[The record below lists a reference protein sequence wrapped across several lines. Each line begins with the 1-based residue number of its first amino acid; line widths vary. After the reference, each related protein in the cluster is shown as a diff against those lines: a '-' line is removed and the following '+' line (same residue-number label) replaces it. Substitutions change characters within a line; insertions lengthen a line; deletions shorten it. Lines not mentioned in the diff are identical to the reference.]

1 MISKSLTIFDSH
13 LKGKRL
19 AIVAP
24 GPSLSEMKSLDGF
37 EAAIFV
43 GDAHLRTKMRSP
55 EIFYVRANTEY
66 PRLDV
71 QVHMEPL
78 ISERFHLILASS
90 VMESEIP
97 VEELSKRFQN
107 EVEITLFD
115 QKHLRGAACKPRK
128 PCCKT
133 VIEPTIQEFLAEK
146 AGWSHH
152 YSPGSTVLLHALAIG
167 VIMNPT
173 EITIFGAGLPLKQQ
187 DYTYLSTDNQALET
201 PSKLTTFLR
210 IRPEHIFH
218 LIKDPRSLRFR
229 VAGLILG
236 NDQPSI
242 FAQDFVQIISDLQ
255 YLADAARSKNIGLS
269 NASKESTLNAISGFS
284 YQEPR

>member
-24 GPSLSEMKSLDGF
+24 GPSLREMKSLDGF

-43 GDAHLRTKMRSP
+43 GDAHLRTKMRSR

-71 QVHMEPL
+71 QDHMEPL
-78 ISERFHLILASS
+78 ISEKFHLILASS
-90 VMESEIP
+90 VMESEIA
-97 VEELSKRFQN
+97 VEELSKRYQKD
-107 EVEITLFD
+107 VEITLFD
-115 QKHLRGAACKPRK
+115 QKHFHGAACKPRR

-133 VIEPTIQEFLAEK
+133 IIEPTIQEFLAEK
-146 AGWSHH
+146 TGWSHH

-167 VIMNPT
+167 IIMNPA

-187 DYTYLSTDNQALET
+187 DYTYLSTDNQVLET

-210 IRPEHIFH
+210 IRPEHIFN

-229 VAGLILG
+229 IAGMILG
-236 NDQPSI
+236 NDRPSI
-242 FAQDFVQIISDLQ
+242 LAQDIVEIISDLQ
-255 YLADAARSKNIGLS
+255 YLADIASVMSLKIF
-269 NASKESTLNAISGFS
+269 NASNKSTLTKINGILGSN
-284 YQEPR
+284 

>member
-1 MISKSLTIFDSH
+1 MLSKSLTNFDNH
-13 LKGKRL
+13 LSGKRL

-24 GPSLSEMKSLDGF
+24 GPSLREMKSLDGF

-43 GDAHLRTKMRSP
+43 GDAHLRTKIRSP

-66 PRLDV
+66 PRLDF
-71 QVHMEPL
+71 QEHMEPL

-90 VMESEIP
+90 VMESEIA
-97 VEELSKRFQN
+97 VEELSERYQKD
-107 EVEITLFD
+107 VEITLFD
-115 QKHLRGAACKPRK
+115 QKHFQGAACKPLR

-133 VIEPTIQEFLAEK
+133 IIEPTIQEFLAEK

-167 VIMNPT
+167 IIMNPS

-187 DYTYLSTDNQALET
+187 HYTYLSADNKALMT
-201 PSKLTTFLR
+201 PSKLRTFLR
-210 IRPEHIFH
+210 IRPQHI
-218 LIKDPRSLRFR
+218 LNLLKDPRSLRFR

-236 NDQPSI
+236 KDQPSI
-242 FAQDFVQIISDLQ
+242 LAQDFIQIISDLQ
-255 YLADAARSKNIGLS
+255 YLADVARSNGIRLF

-284 YQEPR
+284 HQ